1 MPFLMFLPFQAGTV
15 CLGAWNGVTSL
26 MRRER
31 RMFQSDNDLPLSLDL
46 LTPTEY
52 IPIVVE
58 RDCRFGEHNRAE
70 QTPATAFRS
79 TEIIFL
85 E

>member
-1 MPFLMFLPFQAGTV
+1 
-15 CLGAWNGVTSL
+15 
-26 MRRER
+26 
-31 RMFQSDNDLPLSLDL
+31 MFQSNNDLPLSLDL

-52 IPIVVE
+52 IPIAVE
-58 RDCRFGEHNRAE
+58 IDCRFGEHNRAE
-70 QTPATAFRS
+70 QAPATAFRS